1 MFGTNLIG
9 INNLS
14 APVASVLG
22 LAVSTVVD
30 VITVVVVVVIIVIS
44 SAGPPG

>member
-1 MFGTNLIG
+1 MIGTNLIG

-14 APVASVLG
+14 VPVASVLG

-30 VITVVVVVVIIVIS
+30 VISVVVVVIIVIS